1 MRETDFRE
9 DGLGMV
15 EGLLGLI
22 LTSAVLIAVPGP
34 SIMFLVGQT
43 LSVGRPSALR
53 GVVGNAI
60 GTYGVGVVLAV
71 GIGSLIL
78 RSGEVMLA
86 IKLFGAV
93 VLCAIGLRYILARQ
107 QLRDGGDAPPTTR
120 RQSLVSGMIVGFT
133 NPKALIMFGTIVPSF
148 MPAGTDS
155 PIATLLLWSLIPIG
169 LGLVID
175 GLWVLTADA
184 ARVRLLRAE
193 RSLRI
198 VNAAGGALI
207 LAMGVLL
214 ALEAFG
220 VTGR

>member
-1 MRETDFRE
+1 M
-9 DGLGMV
+9 GAV

-53 GVVGNAI
+53 GVVGNAV

-86 IKLFGAV
+86 IKVFGAV
-93 VLCAIGLRYILARQ
+93 VLCAIGLRYIVAKLP
-107 QLRDGGDAPPTTR
+107 LGDGGADARGTR
-120 RQSLVSGMIVGFT
+120 RQSLVSGVIVGFT

-175 GLWVLTADA
+175 ALWVLMAHA
-184 ARVRLLRAE
+184 ASLHLLRAE

-198 VNAAGGALI
+198 VNAVGGVLI

-220 VTGR
+220 LTGR